1 MEEGKSLL
9 RKMADMFSDALDDE
23 EDVAHEILTL
33 AQEAKEQGKIRAS
46 ELELLKNVFSFE
58 EKNVKDIMTHRKRIL
73 ALDEDETLEDALV
86 FILEQGNTRYPV
98 YEGDIDNVK
107 GILHLKDAMRYYLKE
122 RNHKMKLKDLKGCVR
137 KAMFVP
143 ETRSIAK
150 LLRQMQTG
158 HTHMVVV
165 LDEYGQTSGIVA
177 MEDIIEELVG
187 NILDEYDREEKFIV
201 RRSDGTYVVQGT
213 TELDELSK
221 VLQIKFEFEEE
232 EYETL
237 NGFLIYKLERIPTE
251 EEKLFV
257 EYGGYRFEILSMDD
271 NMIQD
276 VRVIRL

>member
-1 MEEGKSLL
+1 MEEEKSLL

-33 AQEAKEQGKIRAS
+33 AQEAKEQGKIKAS

-73 ALDEDETLEDALV
+73 ALDEDETLEEALV

-122 RNHKMKLKDLKGCVR
+122 RNHKKKLKDLKGCVR

-158 HTHMVVV
+158 HTHIVVV

-187 NILDEYDREEKFIV
+187 NILDEYDREEKLIV
-201 RRSDGTYVVQGT
+201 RRADGTYEVQGT
-213 TELDELSK
+213 TELDELAK
-221 VLQIKFEFEEE
+221 ILQIEFEFEEE

-251 EEKLFV
+251 EEKLSV
-257 EYGGYRFEILSMDD
+257 EYAGYCFEILSMDE
-271 NMIQD
+271 NMIRD

>member
-1 MEEGKSLL
+1 MEEEKSLL

-33 AQEAKEQGKIRAS
+33 AQEAKEQGKIKAS

-73 ALDEDETLEDALV
+73 ALDEEETLEEALV

-122 RNHKMKLKDLKGCVR
+122 RNHKKKLKDLKGCVR

-158 HTHMVVV
+158 HTHIVVV

-187 NILDEYDREEKFIV
+187 NILDEYDREEKLIV
-201 RRSDGTYVVQGT
+201 RRAAGTYGVQGT
-213 TELDELSK
+213 TELEE
-221 VLQIKFEFEEE
+221 VAQMLQIEFEFEEE

-251 EEKLFV
+251 EEKLSV
-257 EYGGYRFEILSMDD
+257 EYAGYCFEILSMDE
-271 NMIQD
+271 NMIRD
-276 VRVIRL
+276 VRVIRW

>member
-1 MEEGKSLL
+1 MEEEKSLL

-33 AQEAKEQGKIRAS
+33 AQEAKEQGKIKAS

-73 ALDEDETLEDALV
+73 ALDEDGTLEEALV

-122 RNHKMKLKDLKGCVR
+122 RNHKKKLKDLKGCVR

-158 HTHMVVV
+158 HTHIVVV

-187 NILDEYDREEKFIV
+187 NILDEYDREEKLIV
-201 RRSDGTYVVQGT
+201 RRADGTYVVQGT
-213 TELDELSK
+213 TELDELAK
-221 VLQIKFEFEEE
+221 ILQIEFEFEEE

-251 EEKLFV
+251 EEKLSV
-257 EYGGYRFEILSMDD
+257 EYAGYCFEILSMDE
-271 NMIQD
+271 NMIRD

>member
-1 MEEGKSLL
+1 
-9 RKMADMFSDALDDE
+9 MFSDALDDE

-33 AQEAKEQGKIRAS
+33 AQEAKEQGKIKAS

-73 ALDEDETLEDALV
+73 ALDEDETLEEALV

-122 RNHKMKLKDLKGCVR
+122 RNHKKKLKDLKGCVR

-158 HTHMVVV
+158 HTHIVVV

-187 NILDEYDREEKFIV
+187 NILDEYDREEKLIV
-201 RRSDGTYVVQGT
+201 RRADGTYVVQGT
-213 TELDELSK
+213 TELDELAK
-221 VLQIKFEFEEE
+221 ILQIEFEFEEE

-251 EEKLFV
+251 EEKLSV
-257 EYGGYRFEILSMDD
+257 EYAGYCFEILSMDE
-271 NMIQD
+271 NMIRD

>member
-9 RKMADMFSDALDDE
+9 KKMADMFSDALDDE
-23 EDVAHEILTL
+23 EDVAHEILAL
-33 AQEAKEQGKIRAS
+33 AQEAKEQGKIKAS

-58 EKNVKDIMTHRKRIL
+58 GKNVKDIMTHRKRIL

-122 RNHKMKLKDLKGCVR
+122 RNHKIKLKDLKGCVR

-158 HTHMVVV
+158 HMHMVVV

-187 NILDEYDREEKFIV
+187 KILDEYDREEKLIV

-221 VLQIKFEFEEE
+221 ILQIKFEFEEE